1 MIPFSQLS
9 ENLSGPLS
17 PNVSPGG
24 APRPMLS
31 LKMDTK
37 SSKVE
42 AEWGGVRIALSGH
55 KTYEGSASEGLIDGG
70 ASARRPKE
78 RHGAIAR
85 FFMSVGEHK

>member
-17 PNVSPGG
+17 PNLSPGG

-37 SSKVE
+37 SSKVG
-42 AEWGGVRIALSGH
+42 AEWGDGGGLGGVRILLSGQ
-55 KTYEGSASEGLIDGG
+55 KSYEGSASRGLIDGG
-70 ASARRPKE
+70 ASVRGLNE
-78 RHGAIAR
+78 CHGAIAR
-85 FFMSVGEHK
+85 